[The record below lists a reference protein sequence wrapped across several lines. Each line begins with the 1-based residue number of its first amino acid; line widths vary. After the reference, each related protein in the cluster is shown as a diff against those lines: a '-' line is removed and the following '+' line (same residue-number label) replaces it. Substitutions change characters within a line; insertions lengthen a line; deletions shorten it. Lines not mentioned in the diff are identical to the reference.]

1 MAELHVAHGWTH
13 AELAAR
19 LARLPELPPSA
30 PPVPLEAMRPEDGWR
45 VERSEACIARE
56 PPGAPRAGGAF
67 ARARQAVAAY
77 AFSDPAIVEAHFDPC
92 APLRGRRMLLELK
105 VLGLHY
111 LCGVVVT
118 DVRDEHDGER
128 SAFGFRYDTLA
139 GHVERG
145 AEWFLVEQD
154 HATGIVRL
162 VIESRWQ
169 RGELATPWTRVGF
182 SALAPAYRA
191 LWIHRAQEHLRE
203 LLAKPRTAHP
213 ARTLAAS
220 TALGALTG
228 VRSGSGL
235 VVLAAR
241 SLVSG
246 PHPGAGPVERAF
258 ARPAAMPLLAGLELG
273 EMALDKTD
281 VPPPRVAPVSLA
293 LRAAVGAACGAV
305 QARRSRGPVALAAA
319 LAGAAAIGS
328 TLAAYHLREGLAAR
342 LGVPTAVLGAIEDVL
357 VVAAGAV
364 LFRSVARL

>member
-1 MAELHVAHGWTH
+1 MAELHVGHGWTR

-19 LARLPELPPSA
+19 LARLPALPPSA
-30 PPVPLEAMRPEDGWR
+30 PPVPLEAMRAEDGWR
-45 VERSEACIARE
+45 SERSEAPIARE
-56 PPGAPRAGGAF
+56 PPGPPRTGGAF
-67 ARARQAVAAY
+67 ARAREAVAAY
-77 AFSDPAIVEAHFDPC
+77 AFSDPMIVEAHFDPC

-111 LCGVVVT
+111 LCGVAVT
-118 DVRDEHDGER
+118 DVRDESGGAR
-128 SAFGFRYDTLA
+128 SVFGFRYDTLA
-139 GHVERG
+139 GHIERG

-154 HATGIVRL
+154 HATGIVRF
-162 VIESRWQ
+162 VIEARWR
-169 RGELATPWTRVGF
+169 RGELSTPWTRVGF

-191 LWIHRAQEHLRE
+191 LWIRRAQERLRG
-203 LLAKPRTAHP
+203 LLAQPRAAGRP

-228 VRSGSGL
+228 VRGGAGL

-241 SLVSG
+241 AFVAG
-246 PHPGAGPVERAF
+246 PPPGAGPVERAF

-281 VPPPRVAPVSLA
+281 VVPARVAPVPLA

-305 QARRSRGPVALAAA
+305 QARRRRRPAALAAV
-319 LAGAAAIGS
+319 LAGAAAVAS

-357 VVAAGAV
+357 VVLAGRKLIHAT
-364 LFRSVARL
+364 